1 MILIKNKVS
10 SIPYLSTKSLVSG
23 DAYQAESL
31 LSLIIV
37 IKFQA
42 YKIQLSLLISLIF
55 LNFMKGKKKKI
66 CGDGVLDRGF
76 LCNTMGVVKLVWLKF
91 R

>member
-10 SIPYLSTKSLVSG
+10 SMPYLSTKSLVSG

-42 YKIQLSLLISLIF
+42 YKIQLCLLISLIF
-55 LNFMKGKKKKI
+55 LNFMKGKKFFL
-66 CGDGVLDRGF
+66 VMGF
-76 LCNTMGVVKLVWLKF
+76 LTEVFCVIQWEW
-91 R
+91 

>member
-10 SIPYLSTKSLVSG
+10 SIPYLSTKSLVSR

-55 LNFMKGKKKKI
+55 LNFIKGKKKFL
-66 CGDGVLDRGF
+66 VMGF
-76 LCNTMGVVKLVWLKF
+76 LTEVFCVIHWEW
-91 R
+91 

>member
-10 SIPYLSTKSLVSG
+10 SIPYLSTKSLVSR

-42 YKIQLSLLISLIF
+42 YKIQLSLF
-55 LNFMKGKKKKI
+55 NFPKFYEGLKKKKN

-76 LCNTMGVVKLVWLKF
+76 LCNTMGVVKLV
-91 R
+91 

>member
-10 SIPYLSTKSLVSG
+10 SIPYLSTKSLVSR
-23 DAYQAESL
+23 DAYQTESL

-42 YKIQLSLLISLIF
+42 YKIQLYLLISLIF
-55 LNFMKGKKKKI
+55 LNFMRGKKN

-76 LCNTMGVVKLVWLKF
+76 LFNTMGVVKLV
-91 R
+91 

>member
-10 SIPYLSTKSLVSG
+10 SIPYLSTKSLVSR

-55 LNFMKGKKKKI
+55 LNFIKGKKKN

>member
-10 SIPYLSTKSLVSG
+10 SIPYLSTKSLVSR

-66 CGDGVLDRGF
+66 VVMGF
-76 LCNTMGVVKLVWLKF
+76 LTEVSCVIQWEW
-91 R
+91 

>member
-10 SIPYLSTKSLVSG
+10 SIPYLSTKSLVSR

-42 YKIQLSLLISLIF
+42 YKIQLSLF
-55 LNFMKGKKKKI
+55 NFPKFYEGLKKKKI
-66 CGDGVLDRGF
+66 VVMGF
-76 LCNTMGVVKLVWLKF
+76 LTEVFCVIQWEW
-91 R
+91 

>member
-1 MILIKNKVS
+1 MILIENKVS
-10 SIPYLSTKSLVSG
+10 SIPYLSTKSLVSR

-37 IKFQA
+37 IDFQA

-55 LNFMKGKKKKI
+55 LNFMKGKKK
-66 CGDGVLDRGF
+66 L
-76 LCNTMGVVKLVWLKF
+76 W
-91 R
+91 